1 MENSGKTA
9 RTRKP
14 LSYILAFGIII
25 LFNCFGFP
33 VYNLNKAWPL
43 SIQAEYVFMGASC
56 AVFSGG
62 MLAGLFPKRRCR
74 FIALLTAAL
83 ACGGL
88 ACRFLLEFGEAS
100 NTYNFTFPNILLHLG
115 TVTALSSLSWLYAAR
130 REGARG

>member
-9 RTRKP
+9 RRRLP
-14 LSYILAFGIII
+14 YALAFGIII
-25 LFNCFGFP
+25 LFNCCGFP
-33 VYNLNKAWPL
+33 VYNLNKAWPR

-62 MLAGLFPKRRCR
+62 MLAGLFPKKRCR
-74 FIALLTAAL
+74 FIVFLTAAL

-88 ACRFLLEFGEAS
+88 VCRFLLEFGEVS

-115 TVTALSSLSWLYAAR
+115 TVTALSSLSWLCAVK
-130 REGARG
+130 RERARG

>member
-1 MENSGKTA
+1 MENSGKA
-9 RTRKP
+9 VRGLLP
-14 LSYILAFGIII
+14 YVLAFGVII

-43 SIQAEYVFMGASC
+43 SIQAEYVFMGVSY

-74 FIALLTAAL
+74 FIVLLTAAL

-88 ACRFLLEFGEAS
+88 ACRFLLEFGEVS
-100 NTYNFTFPNILLHLG
+100 NTYNFTLPNILLHLG
-115 TVTALSSLSWLYAAR
+115 TVTALCSLSWLCAVK
-130 REGARG
+130 REGAWG

>member
-1 MENSGKTA
+1 MENSGKA
-9 RTRKP
+9 AQTRKP
-14 LSYILAFGIII
+14 LSYILAFSIII

-62 MLAGLFPKRRCR
+62 MMAGLFPKKRCR
-74 FIALLTAAL
+74 FIALLTAVL

-88 ACRFLLEFGEAS
+88 ACRFLLEFGEVS
-100 NTYNFTFPNILLHLG
+100 NTYNFTLSNMVLHIG
-115 TVTALSSLSWLYAAR
+115 TYAVLTALSWLGVRKYD
-130 REGARG
+130 

>member
-1 MENSGKTA
+1 MENSGKAA
-9 RTRKP
+9 RRRKP
-14 LSYILAFGIII
+14 LSYILVFGIII
-25 LFNCFGFP
+25 LFNCVGFP
-33 VYNLNKAWPL
+33 VYNLNKTWPL

-74 FIALLTAAL
+74 FIVLLAAAL

-88 ACRFLLEFGEAS
+88 ACRFLLEFGEVS

-115 TVTALSSLSWLYAAR
+115 TVAALSSLSWLCAVKHERAR
-130 REGARG
+130 E